1 MNAFLIT
8 FKPETENPNLGWPI
22 GDLLSMV
29 KRNRLGKTV
38 IERWRFHNR
47 KDVSAGDRVFML
59 IQGKLGPAIIG
70 YGQISGEPT
79 KSPKGKQN
87 VELISIV
94 DPTGKTLASKDELKR
109 IKGSESLWRTQASG
123 IIIPP
128 PIASKLE
135 TLVRRNASKLT
146 SGQEKDRSSVRLLN
160 SLDDPQLLEEGE
172 EGRLILRK
180 HLAHERN
187 RKLVKSKLSQSWKA
201 KRRLSCEA
209 CGFDFAARYGK
220 RGEKYM
226 ECHHVKP
233 VESFSESHVTRLRDL
248 ALVCSNCHRMIH
260 RQRPWLSIAK
270 LKSLIRIGR

>member
-8 FKPETENPNLGWPI
+8 FKPETENPNLGMPMSS
-22 GDLLSMV
+22 LLSMV
-29 KRNRLGKTV
+29 KRNRSGKTV
-38 IERWRFHNR
+38 TEPWRFHNR
-47 KDVSAGDRVFML
+47 KDVSTGDRVFLL

-70 YGQISGEPT
+70 YGQIVGELAN
-79 KSPKGKQN
+79 SPKREQTI
-87 VELISIV
+87 ELISIV
-94 DPTGKTLASKDELKR
+94 DPTGKTLASKAELKR
-109 IKGSESLWRTQASG
+109 IKGSDLLWRTQASG
-123 IIIPP
+123 VMVPP
-128 PIASKLE
+128 AIASKLE
-135 TLVRRNASKLT
+135 TLVKRNASSLMKERQTDLS
-146 SGQEKDRSSVRLLN
+146 SGNLLN

-209 CGFDFAARYGK
+209 CGFDFAAHYGK
-220 RGEKYM
+220 RGEKFM